1 MVLPALPRGEDAWAN
16 ESAKR
21 NAIALGLPTVVNDD
35 LVIISDVDGIPRR
48 EGILKVLSER
58 LVTITGFGEPLFYLR
73 FNYL

>member
-1 MVLPALPRGEDAWAN
+1 MVLPALPHGEDAWAY

-35 LVIISDVDGIPRR
+35 LVIISDVDGTPRR

-58 LVTITGFGEPLFYLR
+58 SVRITR
-73 FNYL
+73 F